1 MHRKSSPV
9 AARPSVG
16 WYARFT
22 LPFVAMALF
31 AVLHSMP
38 THAAPV
44 GESGIAEVC
53 PAGPA
58 RAAGGTGGTGNF
70 AAEHQC

>member
-9 AARPSVG
+9 AVRPSVG

-22 LPFVAMALF
+22 LPLAAMALF
-31 AVLHSMP
+31 AALQSRP
-38 THAAPV
+38 AHAAPV
-44 GESGIAEVC
+44 GEAGIADLC